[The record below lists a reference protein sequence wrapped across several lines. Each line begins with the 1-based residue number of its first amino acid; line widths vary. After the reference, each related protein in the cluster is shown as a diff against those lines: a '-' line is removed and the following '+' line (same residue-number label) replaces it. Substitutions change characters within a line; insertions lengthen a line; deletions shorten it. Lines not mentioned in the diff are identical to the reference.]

1 MLNKEGVENAEG
13 IARELEVTF
22 ARYPHWRVSEAQ
34 ERDVRR
40 ELYRVLLQD
49 KLKTMRDDRHLRET
63 GELTFLVDK
72 VIRIAGRAGE
82 ES

>member
-1 MLNKEGVENAEG
+1 
-13 IARELEVTF
+13 
-22 ARYPHWRVSEAQ
+22 
-34 ERDVRR
+34 
-40 ELYRVLLQD
+40 VLLQD
-49 KLKTMRDDRHLRET
+49 KLKTIRNDKHLRET